1 MKITRLRRIVL
12 LIIVG
17 LFLSQFLGVKALV
30 GGLSGSVAVWFVKLI
45 DVFAWMESLA
55 ASQSFTMTAFWA
67 VLPLA
72 VVYLVVGRAFCGWV
86 CPMDYLFELVNR
98 LRGWKRLSFN
108 VPPSVGYGI
117 AALFIIASVVVEIPV
132 FTNYLSH
139 LTNFFRLLTG
149 GLFLALDLP
158 VERSV
163 VLYSGAIIAGL
174 LVLEAMLPRLWCRV
188 LCPVGKLYGIFN
200 KISLLRLSFAEG
212 KCARCNI
219 CDQVCYMGVEIARHA
234 DEEGLRDSNCIYCGR
249 CVEGCETR
257 GKLVKMT
264 FRRK

>member
-1 MKITRLRRIVL
+1 MEKTFIQGSPSRRIRHRRPLHHCVSRRGDTGLHELPVSPHEL
-12 LIIVG
+12 L
-17 LFLSQFLGVKALV
+17 QA
-30 GGLSGSVAVWFVKLI
+30 
-45 DVFAWMESLA
+45 
-55 ASQSFTMTAFWA
+55 
-67 VLPLA
+67 PH
-72 VVYLVVGRAFCGWV
+72 GR
-86 CPMDYLFELVNR
+86 P
-98 LRGWKRLSFN
+98 
-108 VPPSVGYGI
+108 VP
-117 AALFIIASVVVEIPV
+117 
-132 FTNYLSH
+132 
-139 LTNFFRLLTG
+139 
-149 GLFLALDLP
+149 ALDLP

-188 LCPVGKLYGIFN
+188 LCPVGRLYGIFN

-219 CDQVCYMGVEIARHA
+219 CDQVCYMGVEIARHT
-234 DEEGLRDSNCIYCGR
+234 DEGGLRDSNCIYCGR